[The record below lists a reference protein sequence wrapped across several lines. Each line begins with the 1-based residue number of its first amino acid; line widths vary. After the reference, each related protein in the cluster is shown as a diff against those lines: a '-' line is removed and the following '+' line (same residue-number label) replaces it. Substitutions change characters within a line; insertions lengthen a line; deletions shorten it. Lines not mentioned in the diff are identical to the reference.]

1 MDMFI
6 SFRGGK
12 IHYTDSGKGVV
23 IVLIHGYLET
33 MEVWD
38 QFAGNV
44 IKNYR
49 VIKID
54 LPGHGQSDLIGV
66 TNTMDIFAGAIKVVL
81 DFLGVRKCFLV
92 GHSMGG
98 YATLAFLRLFAEYLS
113 GYCLFHSHPFADPPE
128 VIEKRVKNIKLIE
141 SGKKDEMIPG
151 FVNGLF
157 AGTNLDLLKEKVEK
171 SLKIASATSEATIIA
186 DLRGMM
192 ERPSLSDLVEA
203 GKVPFLWILG
213 MMDNHINH
221 LAIQQK
227 VRLPGNSR
235 VVILH
240 NSGHMGFI
248 EEEDLSVKY
257 LTEFAGSL
265 VI

>member
-1 MDMFI
+1 MFI

-12 IHYTDSGKGVV
+12 INYADSGKGKV

-44 IKNYR
+44 VKNFR
-49 VIKID
+49 VITID
-54 LPGHGQSDLIGV
+54 LPGHGQSDIIGE
-66 TNTMDIFAGAIKVVL
+66 TNSMEVFAEAIKEVL
-81 DFLGVRKCFLV
+81 EFRGIRKCLLV

-98 YATLAFLRLFAEYLS
+98 YATLAFLRLYPEYLS
-113 GYCLFHSHPFADPPE
+113 GFCLFHSHPFADPPE

-141 SGKKDEMIPG
+141 AGNKDEMIPG
-151 FVNGLF
+151 FVHGLF
-157 AGTNLDLLKEKVEK
+157 AGTNLEDLKEKVEK
-171 SLKIASATSEATIIA
+171 SVEIASGTSEATIIA

-192 ERPSLSDLVEA
+192 KRPSLLNLIEE

-213 MMDNHINH
+213 TMDSHINH
-221 LAIQQK
+221 AAIQQN
-227 VRLPGNSR
+227 VRLPENSR

-248 EEEDLSVKY
+248 EEEKLSVKY
-257 LTEFAGSL
+257 ITEFAGSL
-265 VI
+265 SF